1 MGFQKGQNKLVLDI
15 NNKEYKVSVTEE
27 LVKKFK
33 KKQVELVAL
42 KDDIGAGEVISIVK
56 EIVNLILGEGE
67 FNLIFGEDEN
77 NIDIYDPI
85 DLMNYLC
92 EEFEKFKAK
101 KVNKY
106 TNIVKRK

>member
-1 MGFQKGQNKLVLDI
+1 MGFQTGQNKLVLDI

-27 LVKKFK
+27 LVENFK
-33 KKQVELVAL
+33 KKQIELVDL
-42 KDDIGAGEVISIVK
+42 KDDTGAGEVISVVK
-56 EIVNLILGEGE
+56 EIVELILGEGE

-77 NIDIYDPI
+77 NIDIYDLI
-85 DLMNYLC
+85 DLMNYLY

>member
-1 MGFQKGQNKLVLDI
+1 MGFQTGQNKLVLDI

-42 KDDIGAGEVISIVK
+42 KDDIGAGVVISIVK

-77 NIDIYDPI
+77 NIDIYDLI
-85 DLMNYLC
+85 DLMNYLH